1 MLPQASKTPK
11 GSSTPKART
20 PLQKVNNAVPAAVA
34 ATRPTGFYS
43 TPTKKIEVPAL
54 GLSNLTRPT
63 IASSAKSPRAVTP
76 RAANITPR
84 SAGKAA
90 PSPAAKPAT
99 PKAAT
104 PKALVRNSHVF
115 YSTSPTVPCNTLT
128 GHTRPHVRTL
138 VPSALSPDSDPSSV
152 SLV

>member
-1 MLPQASKTPK
+1 MPEGGNVQSQPTRAAGDHNQLTHLLPQASKTPK
-11 GSSTPKART
+11 GGSTPKART
-20 PLQKVNNAVPAAVA
+20 PLQKVNNAVPAAAA

-84 SAGKAA
+84 SAGKGA
-90 PSPAAKPAT
+90 PSPAAKTTTPKQAT
-99 PKAAT
+99 PKAAVRTSLSATLYRT
-104 PKALVRNSHVF
+104 PA
-115 YSTSPTVPCNTLT
+115 CNTT
-128 GHTRPHVRTL
+128 AR
-138 VPSALSPDSDPSSV
+138 
-152 SLV
+152 

>member
-1 MLPQASKTPK
+1 MPKGGSVQARPTRAAGEHNRLTDVPAQASKTPK
-11 GSSTPKART
+11 GGSTPKART
-20 PLQKVNNAVPAAVA
+20 PLQKVNVPAAAA

-99 PKAAT
+99 PKQAT
-104 PKALVRNSHVF
+104 PKAAVRNCLHATIYRTF
-115 YSTSPTVPCNTLT
+115 ACNINA
-128 GHTRPHVRTL
+128 R
-138 VPSALSPDSDPSSV
+138 
-152 SLV
+152 